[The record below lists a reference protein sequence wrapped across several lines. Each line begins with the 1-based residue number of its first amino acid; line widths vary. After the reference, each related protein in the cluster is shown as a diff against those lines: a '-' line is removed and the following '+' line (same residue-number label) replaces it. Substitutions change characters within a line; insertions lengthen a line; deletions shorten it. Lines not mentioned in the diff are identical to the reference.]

1 MCKNS
6 QSKKKRGFLSMI
18 GAFFEAIAEILGEVL
33 YDLDD

>member
-6 QSKKKRGFLSMI
+6 QSKEKRGLLSKV
-18 GAFFEAIAEILGEVL
+18 GAFFEAIVEVLGEVL